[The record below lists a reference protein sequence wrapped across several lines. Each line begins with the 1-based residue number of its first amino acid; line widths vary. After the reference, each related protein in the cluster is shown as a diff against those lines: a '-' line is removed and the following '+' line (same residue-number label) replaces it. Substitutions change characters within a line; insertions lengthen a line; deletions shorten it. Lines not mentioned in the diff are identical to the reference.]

1 MTLWDTSTLAHDAD
15 FRERIAA
22 AAAGEGV
29 TSPHPTAWA
38 DTHQWQLAAKF
49 SAEYA
54 YAVASGVEAP
64 GRDPSVIPD
73 QALIDAVKAILAPPQ
88 PEEELVVE

>member
-22 AAAGEGV
+22 AAAQDGV
-29 TSPHPTAWA
+29 TDPHPLTWA
-38 DTHQWQLAAKF
+38 DLHQWTLAAQF

-54 YAVASGVEAP
+54 YAVATGVESP
-64 GRDPSVIPD
+64 GRDVGVIPD
-73 QALIDAVKAILAPPQ
+73 QALLDAVRAILAPEPAAG
-88 PEEELVVE
+88 